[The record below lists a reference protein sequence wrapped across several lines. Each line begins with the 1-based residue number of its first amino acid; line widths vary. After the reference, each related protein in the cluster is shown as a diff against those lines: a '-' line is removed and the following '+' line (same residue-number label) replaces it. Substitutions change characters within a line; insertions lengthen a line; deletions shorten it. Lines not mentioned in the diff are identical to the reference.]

1 MGDRLRWDQE
11 GRDWPQ
17 RAWSRFVTVE
27 GLRWHVQVSPA
38 RDTTVLLVHGTGAS
52 THSWRGLAPLLAV
65 NHTVVAVD
73 LPGHGFTAALPS
85 GEASLRRIAAGL
97 GALLHQMQVAP
108 QFVVGHSA
116 GAAILARMTLDD
128 AIDPRA
134 LACINGALLPLPG
147 WSGAVFPPV
156 AKFLAANA
164 LAARLFAWR
173 ATDPAAVRRLVAST
187 GSSLDA
193 AGLDF
198 YARLIGSPAH
208 VAGTLQMMAGWDLG
222 ALRRDLP
229 RLVVPMLLLV
239 GANDGTVAPAEA
251 DRVKRIVAAARIE
264 RLPGLGHLAHEERP
278 AIVAS
283 AIEAFIAAPQA
294 SSVQIRK

>member
-1 MGDRLRWDQE
+1 VGDRLRWDQD

-38 RDTTVLLVHGTGAS
+38 RDTTVLLVHGTSAS
-52 THSWRGLAPLLAV
+52 THSWRGLAPLLAAK
-65 NHTVVAVD
+65 HTVVAID
-73 LPGHGFTAALPS
+73 LPGHGFTAALPP
-85 GEASLRRIAAGL
+85 GEASLPRIAAGL
-97 GALLHQMQVAP
+97 GALLRQMQVAP

-116 GAAILARMTLDD
+116 GAAILARMALDG
-128 AIDPRA
+128 AISPRA

-147 WSGAVFPPV
+147 WSGAVFPSV
-156 AKFLAANA
+156 AKFLATNA

-187 GSSLDA
+187 GSTLDA
-193 AGLDF
+193 TGLDF

-208 VAGTLQMMAGWDLG
+208 VAGTLQMMAGWDLE
-222 ALRRDLP
+222 ALCRDLP
-229 RLVVPMLLLV
+229 RLALPLLLLV
-239 GANDGTVAPAEA
+239 GSNDRTVAPAEA
-251 DRVKRIVAAARIE
+251 DRVKRIVPAARIE
-264 RLPGLGHLAHEERP
+264 PLPGLGHLAHEERP

-283 AIEAFIAAPQA
+283 AIEAFIAAA
-294 SSVQIRK
+294 